1 MPCSGAFAPSGAY
14 APDSSVLG
22 TSPRKAEKRGTSRG
36 FLKKLNGKHLYH
48 LLEPPPVSTAAVP
61 NFFLYGEAP
70 RADSARFVHL
80 EALDDRTRPS
90 EWTIRPH
97 AHPSLNHLFFIT
109 QGSGE
114 VRIEGQALAFAA
126 PALFVIPAGVI
137 HAFAFEAESAG
148 SVLTIAS
155 AYLAEVAGRDP
166 ALTTVFARPAV
177 LDAGAEAQ
185 ALAYGLGQLGRELTW
200 AAPAHEAA
208 VESCLLGLLVASLRL
223 LARSAP
229 QGRAAP
235 DRQAELTARFRGLI
249 EQRYR
254 EHPPL
259 EAYARELGVS
269 VSKLRNAC
277 LKSAGAP
284 PLRLVHERLMLE
296 ARRLLI
302 YTSLTVAQVA
312 YSLGYDDPAHFSRG
326 FTQHAGCSPRAFR
339 QLEMLR

>member
-1 MPCSGAFAPSGAY
+1 M
-14 APDSSVLG
+14 
-22 TSPRKAEKRGTSRG
+22 
-36 FLKKLNGKHLYH
+36 
-48 LLEPPPVSTAAVP
+48 STAAVP

-70 RADSARFVHL
+70 RADSARFLHL
-80 EALDDRTRPS
+80 EALDDRSRPS

-97 AHPSLNHLFFIT
+97 AHTGLNHLFFIT
-109 QGSGE
+109 QGAGE
-114 VRIEGQALAFAA
+114 VRIEGRNLSFAA
-126 PALFVIPAGVI
+126 PAVFVIPAGVI

-148 SVLTIAS
+148 SVLTIS
-155 AYLAEVAGRDP
+155 GSYLAEVAGGDP

-177 LDAGAEAQ
+177 LDAAPEADSV
-185 ALAYGLGQLGRELTW
+185 AYGLRQLGRELTW

-208 VESCLLGLLVASLRL
+208 VESCLLGLLVATLRL

-229 QGRAAP
+229 QDRPSAG
-235 DRQAELTARFRGLI
+235 RQAELTARFRELI

-259 EAYARELGVS
+259 EVYARDLGVS
-269 VSKLRNAC
+269 VTQLRNAC

-284 PLRLVHERLMLE
+284 PLRLIHERLMLE

-339 QLEMLR
+339 RRESLSKT

>member
-1 MPCSGAFAPSGAY
+1 M
-14 APDSSVLG
+14 
-22 TSPRKAEKRGTSRG
+22 
-36 FLKKLNGKHLYH
+36 
-48 LLEPPPVSTAAVP
+48 STAAVP

-70 RADSARFVHL
+70 RADIARFLHL

-97 AHPSLNHLFFIT
+97 AHTGLNHLFFIA
-109 QGSGE
+109 QGAGE
-114 VRIEGQALAFAA
+114 VRIEGQALTFAA
-126 PALFVIPAGVI
+126 PAVFIIPAGVI
-137 HAFAFEAESAG
+137 HAFAFQAESAG
-148 SVLTIAS
+148 SVLTIS
-155 AYLAEVAGRDP
+155 GPYLAEVAGRDP

-177 LDAGAEAQ
+177 LDAREDAAFVAQ
-185 ALAYGLGQLGRELTW
+185 ALAQLGRELTW

-208 VESCLLGLLVASLRL
+208 VEACLLNLLVASLRL
-223 LARSAP
+223 IARSEP
-229 QGRAAP
+229 QDRLASG
-235 DRQAELTARFRGLI
+235 RQAELTARFRGLI

-259 EAYARELGVS
+259 ETYAGDLGVT
-269 VSKLRNAC
+269 VSQLRTAC

-284 PLRLVHERLMLE
+284 PLRLIHERLMLE

-326 FTQHAGCSPRAFR
+326 FAQHAGCSPRAFR
-339 QLEMLR
+339 RREAERTAAP

>member
-1 MPCSGAFAPSGAY
+1 
-14 APDSSVLG
+14 
-22 TSPRKAEKRGTSRG
+22 
-36 FLKKLNGKHLYH
+36 
-48 LLEPPPVSTAAVP
+48 VSTAAVP

-70 RADSARFVHL
+70 RADSARFLHL
-80 EALDDRTRPS
+80 EALDDRSRPS

-97 AHPSLNHLFFIT
+97 AHTGLNHLFFIT

-114 VRIEGQALAFAA
+114 VRIEGQHLPFAA
-126 PALFVIPAGVI
+126 PAVFVIPAGVI

-148 SVLTIAS
+148 SVLTIS
-155 AYLAEVAGRDP
+155 GPYLAEVAGRDP
-166 ALTTVFARPAV
+166 ALATVFARPAV
-177 LDAGAEAQ
+177 LDARAEAD
-185 ALAYGLGQLGRELTW
+185 AVAHGLQQLGRELTW

-223 LARSAP
+223 IARSAP
-229 QGRAAP
+229 QDRPSPG
-235 DRQAELTARFRGLI
+235 RQAELTARFRGLI

-259 EAYARELGVS
+259 EAYARDLGVS
-269 VSKLRNAC
+269 VSQLRNAC

-284 PLRLVHERLMLE
+284 PLRLIHERLMLE

-339 QLEMLR
+339 RQELLR